1 MPALRPG
8 RALRPLLSLQARSL
22 LYGLGF
28 RGGRGRARLLGAA
41 ALVVLLAGMAVAY
54 MWVLGGGMVAVGAA
68 EAIPALA
75 ALAGSLA
82 AVALVF
88 VKAPGTVFGCR
99 DYDLVAA
106 LPVSVRAVV
115 LARTVPLYGFGV
127 ALSVLLSA
135 PLYAAYFLAAP
146 VSPPAVVAAALCSA
160 CAPLAPAAVATL
172 ASLALTSVAVRFR
185 HAGAVQLVLS
195 VLVVTGVVVGSLALG
210 GASSGAD
217 DAAALAAMG
226 DVAGALSAAV
236 ASAYPPAAWAASA
249 VCEGSVAG
257 FAAFAALS
265 LALPALVTGA
275 LAARYPHANAVA
287 TSGPQRRAYAV
298 AAPRSAA
305 SPLRALAVKEL
316 RRIGSMPFYAMNN
329 CAGLILMVVAAGAV
343 ALFGADALLA
353 SGVINGVQ
361 LDARAVAALRVQ
373 VDAALPWVFG
383 FCGAMSLTAAP
394 SVSLESR
401 ASWLML
407 TAPVGAWTVL
417 GQLWASCTRRAWAL
431 RASRSRSRR
440 APPRRRRLPR
450 GRGARAA
457 HGARPLGRRGRA
469 RAGARALP
477 DQLRQLQRA
486 LLGARVLPARPGGA
500 RPRRHG
506 PSRLRGARARLDP
519 RGGGLL
525 QEAPGGVAA
534 PPDSAGPPRRQS
546 PRATPAAGLTSSGT
560 PRGTAT

>member
-236 ASAYPPAAWAASA
+236 ASA

-287 TSGPQRRAYAV
+287 TSGPQRRAHAV

-316 RRIGSMPFYAMNN
+316 RRIGSMPFYAMNS
-329 CAGLILMVVAAGAV
+329 CSGLILMVVAAGAV

-383 FCGAMSLTAAP
+383 FCGAMSLTAAS

-417 GQLWASCTRRAWAL
+417 GSKLLANLVLGGVAVAASAVALLAGGTGPLLVLQCVVTAGGMLTGFAALALAIDASRPNLSWTTPAEVVKRGLPMMVGALGGALASLGLGLLSATAVGSLGPATSVAINLAAPAACALVGLAAL
-431 RASRSRSRR
+431 RAV
-440 APPRRRRLPR
+440 A
-450 GRGARAA
+450 
-457 HGARPLGRRGRA
+457 RRG
-469 RAGARALP
+469 LP
-477 DQLRQLQRA
+477 
-486 LLGARVLPARPGGA
+486 GPGWG
-500 RPRRHG
+500 
-506 PSRLRGARARLDP
+506 
-519 RGGGLL
+519 
-525 QEAPGGVAA
+525 E
-534 PPDSAGPPRRQS
+534 
-546 PRATPAAGLTSSGT
+546 
-560 PRGTAT
+560 

>member
-236 ASAYPPAAWAASA
+236 ASA

-287 TSGPQRRAYAV
+287 TSGPQRRAHAV

-316 RRIGSMPFYAMNN
+316 RRIGSMPFYAMNS

-383 FCGAMSLTAAP
+383 FCGAMSLTAAS

-417 GQLWASCTRRAWAL
+417 GSKLLANLVLGGVAVAASAVTLLAGGTGPLLVLQCVVTAGGMLTGFAALALAIDASRPNLSWTTPAEVVKRGLPMMVGALGGALASLGLGLLSATAVGSLGPATSVAINLAAPAACALVGLAAL
-431 RASRSRSRR
+431 RAV
-440 APPRRRRLPR
+440 A
-450 GRGARAA
+450 
-457 HGARPLGRRGRA
+457 RRG
-469 RAGARALP
+469 LP
-477 DQLRQLQRA
+477 
-486 LLGARVLPARPGGA
+486 GPGWG
-500 RPRRHG
+500 
-506 PSRLRGARARLDP
+506 
-519 RGGGLL
+519 
-525 QEAPGGVAA
+525 E
-534 PPDSAGPPRRQS
+534 
-546 PRATPAAGLTSSGT
+546 
-560 PRGTAT
+560 

>member
-236 ASAYPPAAWAASA
+236 ASA

-275 LAARYPHANAVA
+275 LAARYP
-287 TSGPQRRAYAV
+287 RRAHAV

-316 RRIGSMPFYAMNN
+316 RRIGSMPFYAMNS

-383 FCGAMSLTAAP
+383 FCGVMSLTAAS

-417 GQLWASCTRRAWAL
+417 GSKLLANLVLGGVAVAASAVALLAGGTGPLLVLQCVVTAGGMLTGFAALALAIDASRPNLSWTTPAEVVKRGLPMMVGALGGALASLGLGLLSATAVGSLGPATSVAINLAAPAACALVGLAAL
-431 RASRSRSRR
+431 RAV
-440 APPRRRRLPR
+440 A
-450 GRGARAA
+450 
-457 HGARPLGRRGRA
+457 RRG
-469 RAGARALP
+469 LP
-477 DQLRQLQRA
+477 
-486 LLGARVLPARPGGA
+486 GPGWG
-500 RPRRHG
+500 
-506 PSRLRGARARLDP
+506 
-519 RGGGLL
+519 
-525 QEAPGGVAA
+525 E
-534 PPDSAGPPRRQS
+534 
-546 PRATPAAGLTSSGT
+546 
-560 PRGTAT
+560 

>member
-8 RALRPLLSLQARSL
+8 HALRPLLSLQARSL

-54 MWVLGGGMVAVGAA
+54 MWVLGGSMVAVGAA

-106 LPVSVRAVV
+106 LPVPVRTVV
-115 LARTVPLYGFGV
+115 LARTAPLYGFGAV
-127 ALSVLLSA
+127 LSALLSA
-135 PLYAAYFLAAP
+135 PLYVAYFSA
-146 VSPPAVVAAALCSA
+146 VSPTPGAVATAVVVSVL
-160 CAPLAPAAVATL
+160 APLAPAAVATL
-172 ASLALTSVAVRFR
+172 VSLALTSVAVRFR

-195 VLVVTGVVVGSLALG
+195 VLVVTGVVVGSFALG

-226 DVAGALSAAV
+226 DIAGMLSAAV

-249 VCEGSVAG
+249 VGGASAAG

-265 LALPALVTGA
+265 LALPALVTGT
-275 LAARYPHANAVA
+275 LAVCYPHANAVA
-287 TSGPQRRAYAV
+287 TSGPRRRAHAV
-298 AAPRSAA
+298 AASRSAA
-305 SPLRALAVKEL
+305 SPLRALAAKEL
-316 RRIGSMPFYAMNN
+316 RRIGSMPFYAMNC

-353 SGVINGVQ
+353 SGIINGVQ
-361 LDARAVAALRVQ
+361 LDARAVAALRGQ

-383 FCGAMSLTAAP
+383 FCGAMSLTAGP

-407 TAPVGAWTVL
+407 TAVGAWTVL
-417 GQLWASCTRRAWAL
+417 GSKLLANLVLGGVAIAVSAVALLAGGTGPLLVFQCVVCAMGMLTGFAALALAIDASRPNLSWTTPAEVVKRGLPMMVGVLGGALASLGLGFLSATAVGSLGPATSVAINLAVPVACALVGLAAL
-431 RASRSRSRR
+431 RAV
-440 APPRRRRLPR
+440 A
-450 GRGARAA
+450 
-457 HGARPLGRRGRA
+457 RRG
-469 RAGARALP
+469 LP
-477 DQLRQLQRA
+477 
-486 LLGARVLPARPGGA
+486 GPGWG
-500 RPRRHG
+500 
-506 PSRLRGARARLDP
+506 
-519 RGGGLL
+519 
-525 QEAPGGVAA
+525 E
-534 PPDSAGPPRRQS
+534 
-546 PRATPAAGLTSSGT
+546 
-560 PRGTAT
+560 